1 MSCIGLWPIKKPKN
15 INKACYSLIPL
26 FFCWFRIRVNPS
38 SRIRSVVDR
47 HYKYIKKYNNTIH
60 RVHSHKC
67 YHIAYCESHKKLCK
81 YLQITFNPPPWSQ
94 SMLFLSHRL
103 RWHAHSWKKKLA
115 NFKKWSI
122 KEEVREH
129 ITPKVIWTHTKE
141 FDFSAVAHNPIC
153 WHMSAEIILI
163 CTRHNYGYLEA
174 IENPLL
180 HPYTG
185 GTLGIRNWCSQYVGR
200 NVSEMSR

>member
-1 MSCIGLWPIKKPKN
+1 MPSCIVLWPIKNPKN

-81 YLQITFNPPPWSQ
+81 YLQITFNPPPWSH

-103 RWHAHSWKKKLA
+103 RWHAHSWKKNWLILKNEASKKKL
-115 NFKKWSI
+115 
-122 KEEVREH
+122 
-129 ITPKVIWTHTKE
+129 
-141 FDFSAVAHNPIC
+141 
-153 WHMSAEIILI
+153 
-163 CTRHNYGYLEA
+163 
-174 IENPLL
+174 ENTL
-180 HPYTG
+180 HPQLYGLTRTNLTFQLLRILPSVGVCQLKSYLYGLDAIMVIYTQL
-185 GTLGIRNWCSQYVGR
+185 TTYSCALIND
-200 NVSEMSR
+200 N

>member
-1 MSCIGLWPIKKPKN
+1 MTFLHVLSNFLGIFDLPSRIRSLTNKKPKKYKQSLLFLN
-15 INKACYSLIPL
+15 PIIFLLIPDM
-26 FFCWFRIRVNPS
+26 RINPS

-47 HYKYIKKYNNTIH
+47 HYKYIKNYNNTK
-60 RVHSHKC
+60 RKVHSHKC

-81 YLQITFNPPPWSQ
+81 YLQITFNPPPWSH

-103 RWHAHSWKKKLA
+103 RWHAHSWKKLA

-129 ITPKVIWTHTKE
+129 ITPTVIWTHTKE

-163 CTRHNYGYLEA
+163 WIRRNYGYLHA

-180 HPYTG
+180 CPYK
-185 GTLGIRNWCSQYVGR
+185 
-200 NVSEMSR
+200 